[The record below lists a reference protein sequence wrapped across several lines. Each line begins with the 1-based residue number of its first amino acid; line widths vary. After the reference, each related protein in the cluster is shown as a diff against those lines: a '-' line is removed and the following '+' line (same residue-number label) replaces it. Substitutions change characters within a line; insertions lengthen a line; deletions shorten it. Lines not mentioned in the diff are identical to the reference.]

1 MTGIDQDAGDSHLP
15 RMRYADLPTYHPCDD
30 AYDQEIP
37 CRWQR
42 AFRNLVARIDGDGGQ
57 RQEGESAEETL
68 ARADAAVVQMI
79 GALREA
85 GQR

>member
-1 MTGIDQDAGDSHLP
+1 MRCEVLP
-15 RMRYADLPTYHPCDD
+15 PYHPCDD
-30 AYDQEIP
+30 AFDKEIL

-42 AFRNLVARIDGDGGQ
+42 AFRDLVARIDGDGGQ

-68 ARADAAVVQMI
+68 VRADAAVVWMI

-85 GQR
+85 GLR